1 MAHTVHGAE
10 KKEFD
15 LAMAKELSQVAI
27 SEALRILTAK
37 ENNDPHEEWRQDGKG
52 PPTAQF
58 DRSGH
63 SFTASF

>member
-15 LAMAKELSQVAI
+15 LTMAKELSQVAI

-52 PPTAQF
+52 P
-58 DRSGH
+58 H
-63 SFTASF
+63 I